1 MLQGCDPVRAT
12 LKLVLNP
19 AQMVVAPLKTLVGFG
34 LTVTVGVPVKL
45 VPEQLTSA
53 TTVIV

>member
-12 LKLVLNP
+12 LKFVLNP
-19 AQMVVAPLKTLVGFG
+19 AQMVVAPLNTLVGIG

-45 VPEQLTSA
+45 VPAQLTSA
-53 TTVIV
+53 TAVIE